1 MKKLIASLI
10 LVSLL
15 ISCNQSEKNSKETG
29 SSKIFK
35 ELKSTNTG
43 ITFSN
48 TLTESDS
55 LNYFTYGYIYMGG
68 GVSSGDI
75 NNDGLIDL
83 YFTGNQVPNK
93 LYLNKGN
100 MKFEDITEKAGIA
113 GDNRWYTG
121 VTMADVNNDGL
132 LDIYCSVGGKFKP
145 KNNVLYINNGDL
157 TFTERAAEYGID
169 DVGNSVQSVFFD
181 YDLDGDLDLYV
192 ANYPPTKFNAPNFFY
207 KFKMGNPKDIETDK
221 LYRNDGGHFT
231 NVTDEAGLRSFG
243 LTNSA
248 TVTDLNKDGWP
259 DIYVSN
265 DFNVPDYLFINN
277 GDGTFTNH
285 IMDAVKQMAQ
295 FGMGSDIADF
305 DNDLLPDIFQMDMTP
320 GDNRRSK
327 ANMAGMNPGKFWNT
341 VESGFGYQYMQN
353 MLQLNNGNLKGSIPV
368 FSNISRLAGIA
379 TTDWSWGPL
388 FADLDND
395 GWKDIFIANGTRREI
410 NNKDFFHKIEKTGVT
425 KENSLKMS
433 LAIPSEKID
442 NFVFRNNGDLTFTRM
457 NEDWGIVYKGFSNG
471 STYADLDNDG
481 DLEIVINNIDDKASV
496 FENHSSEHNNFLTLN
511 FKGSEKNPFGLGVK
525 VTVMSDSIKQY
536 QELNL
541 THGFQSSVSP
551 QLHFGVGKA
560 KIIDSVKI
568 LWPDRKEQILT
579 DVKSNQF
586 LKIKYSE
593 ATNITRSIKK
603 NPQKLLFTT
612 VDDKTFH
619 IHHKHTE
626 NTYDD
631 FKDEVLLPHKT
642 SSYGPGISVGD
653 LNGDGLDDFV
663 IGSASNYETGI
674 YFQTSDGFEKKNFKD
689 VQNDRLFEDMGSL
702 IFDADGDGDN
712 DFYMVSGGN
721 EFDYDSEMLQDR
733 LYVNDGKGN
742 FTKSKKALPQML
754 SSGNRVK
761 AFDYDKD
768 GDLDLFV
775 GGRLLP
781 KNYPLPANS
790 YLLENISTKGKPLFK
805 DVTSEKASGFKDLGL
820 VTDAVWT
827 DIDNDGQTD
836 LIAVGEWMPIT
847 VFHNDNGTFEN
858 VTKKLNLDHSNGWWF
873 SINQGD
879 FDKDG
884 DMDYVIGN
892 LGLNYKY
899 KASENETFDVYLND
913 FDKNKHQDIVLS
925 YYDSGKKFPVRGRS
939 CSSEQIPAIK
949 KKFKNYDEFST
960 ATLEDVYTKKSL
972 ESSLHY
978 QIRSFASIYL
988 ENKNGELIIHKLP
1001 NLAQISNINQILAK
1015 DFDKDGNLDIVIAGN
1030 LYGSEV
1036 ETPRN
1041 DAGIGLFLKGNGK
1054 GDFTPV
1060 RSYNSG
1066 LFIEGDT
1073 KDLTTIKIAGK
1084 EYIIA
1089 AKNDDYLQFIKVN

>member
-1 MKKLIASLI
+1 MKNIFLLII
-10 LVSLL
+10 TIITL
-15 ISCNQSEKNSKETG
+15 ISCSKVKVSKDTGKIFNKKNSDETG
-29 SSKIFK
+29 IHFK
-35 ELKSTNTG
+35 
-43 ITFSN
+43 N
-48 TLTESDS
+48 TLTENDS

-68 GVSSGDI
+68 GVSAGDI

-83 YFTGNQVPNK
+83 YFTGNQVQNK

-100 MKFEDITEKAGIA
+100 MKFEDITEKAGVG

-121 VTMADVNNDGL
+121 VTMADVNNDGF
-132 LDIYCSVGGKFKP
+132 LDIYCSVGGKFYP
-145 KNNVLYINNGDL
+145 KNNILYINNGDM
-157 TFTERAAEYGID
+157 TFTESAAQYGID

-207 KFKMGNPKDIETDK
+207 KFKMGNPKDVETDK
-221 LYRNDGGHFT
+221 LFRNDGNHFT

-248 TVTDLNKDGWP
+248 TVADLNKDGWP

-277 GDGTFTNH
+277 QDGTFTNH
-285 IMDAVKQMAQ
+285 IQDAVKQTAQ
-295 FGMGSDIADF
+295 YGMGADIADYN
-305 DNDLLPDIFQMDMTP
+305 NDMLPDIFQMDMTP

-327 ANMAGMNPGKFWNT
+327 ANMAGMNPDKFWNT
-341 VESGFGYQYMQN
+341 VSTGFGFQYMQN
-353 MLQLNNGNLKGSIPV
+353 MLQLNNGNLKGNLPV
-368 FSNISRLAGIA
+368 FSNVSRLGGVS

-425 KENSLKMS
+425 KENALEMS
-433 LAIPSEKID
+433 MAIPSEKID
-442 NFVFRNNGDLTFTRM
+442 NFVFRNNGDLTFKKM
-457 NEDWGIVYKGFSNG
+457 NKEWGIEFKGFSNG

-481 DLEIVINNIDDKASV
+481 DLEIIINNIDDYASV
-496 FENHSSEHNNFLTLN
+496 FENHSSEKNNYLDLS
-511 FKGSEKNPFGLGVK
+511 FKGSKSNPFGLGVK
-525 VTVMSDSIKQY
+525 VTLVADTLDQY
-536 QELNL
+536 QELFL
-541 THGFQSSVSP
+541 TRGFQSSVAP
-551 QLHFGVGKA
+551 LLHFGIGQFKTIDSL
-560 KIIDSVKI
+560 KII
-568 LWPDRKEQILT
+568 WPDKKQQILI
-579 DVKSNQF
+579 DVKGNQRI
-586 LKIKYSE
+586 KIDYQNAVAVNTDGE
-593 ATNITRSIKK
+593 NTKK
-603 NPQKLLFTT
+603 EFLFTT
-612 VDDKTFH
+612 VNDSIFN
-619 IHHKHTE
+619 IHHKHSE
-626 NTYDD
+626 NIYDD

-663 IGSASNYETGI
+663 IGSATNYETGV
-674 YFQTSDGFEKKNFKD
+674 YFQTKNGFEKKNFPD
-689 VQNDRLFEDMGSL
+689 IQNDRLYEDMGSL

-712 DFYMVSGGN
+712 DIYLVSGGN

-733 LYVNDGKGN
+733 LYINDGKGN
-742 FTKSKKALPQML
+742 FKKSKNALPVML

-761 AFDYDKD
+761 AFDFDKD

-790 YLLENISTKGKPLFK
+790 YLLENISTKGQPKFK
-805 DVTSEKASGFKDLGL
+805 DVTNEKAPGFKDLGL

-827 DIDNDGQTD
+827 DIDQDGWTD

-847 VFHNDNGTFEN
+847 VFRNDSGSFED
-858 VTKKLNLDHSNGWWF
+858 VTKKLNLDHTNGWWF
-873 SINQGD
+873 SISQAD

-884 DMDYVIGN
+884 DMDYVLGN

-899 KASENETFDVYLND
+899 KASENATFDVYLND

-925 YYDSGKKFPVRGRS
+925 YYDEGTKFPVRGRS

-972 ESSLHY
+972 ENATLHY

-988 ENKNGELIIHKLP
+988 ENKDGEFVIHKLP
-1001 NLAQISNINQILAK
+1001 NLAQVSNINKIIIK
-1015 DFDKDGNLDIVIAGN
+1015 DFDKDSNLDIVIAGN

-1041 DAGIGLFLKGNGK
+1041 DAGIGLFLKGDGK
-1054 GDFTPV
+1054 GDFRPV
-1060 RSYNSG
+1060 RAYNSG

-1073 KDLTTIKIAGK
+1073 KDMAKINIAGK

-1089 AKNDDYLQFIKVN
+1089 AKNDDYLQFIKVNK